1 MAIDREGLERVLR
14 AFDQGDWDEIHLTA
28 DGIELH
34 LSIYADSVPSAGQE
48 PYQPARHAAGHVG
61 PAPITDQESGI
72 PAGAG
77 IPVDAAA
84 QTESP
89 NVTAGSSADTARAVE
104 VLAPAPGIFWRSPQ
118 PGAPPFAKV
127 GDRVEA
133 GATLCIIEV
142 MKLMSHVT
150 AQQAGTVVE
159 VVGRNG
165 EPVELGQVLFLMGAD
180 GPG

>member
-1 MAIDREGLERVLR
+1 MAVDREGLERVLH

-48 PYQPARHAAGHVG
+48 PCQPARHAAKHVG
-61 PAPITDQESGI
+61 MAHVTDQESGI

-77 IPVDAAA
+77 TPADAAA
-84 QTESP
+84 QAESP
-89 NVTAGSSADTARAVE
+89 KVTVGPGADTARTVE
-104 VLAPAPGIFWRSPQ
+104 VVAPTPGIFWRSPQ

-127 GDRVEA
+127 GDRVEG

-159 VVGRNG
+159 VLGRNS
-165 EPVELGQVLFLMGAD
+165 EPVELGQVLFRLGAD